1 MGTPIYASKNPAKR
15 AVERY
20 WLLYTPVWGLV
31 SAVVMVGGLAE
42 RWGDVELMA
51 YGLLLASGALAG
63 PLLRPAPE
71 DAAKP
76 WLRRSG
82 VKLAFSVVFFSLA
95 MNYYCAPFFFDV
107 LHMHYGFDTTWNV
120 RGNNPLFL
128 FFVTIAY
135 FATYLV
141 MVNVAYR
148 VARAK
153 LEAAPRP
160 LKWLGLCAV
169 PFAVAFLE
177 SLLNANPFI
186 ESLFCYDDLFLTL
199 TFGTFCYG
207 TAFVFTLPVWVG
219 IDEASA
225 KEVSFWRAL
234 LWNAAA
240 MFGIIVAFDLYRFAL
255 APHVTDVIE
264 GAHGFRDFA
273 TSCLVPSLQ
282 R

>member
-1 MGTPIYASKNPAKR
+1 MPVPSYASKNPAKR
-15 AVERY
+15 ATERY

-42 RWGDVELMA
+42 RWQDAELMA
-51 YGLLLASGALAG
+51 YGVVLALGALAG
-63 PLLRPAPE
+63 PLFFPAPE
-71 DAAKP
+71 DAVRPFA
-76 WLRRSG
+76 RRTG

-107 LHMHYGFDTTWNV
+107 LHMHYGFDTTWNA
-120 RGNNPLFL
+120 RGNNPWFLFL
-128 FFVTIAY
+128 VTIAY

-153 LEAAPRP
+153 LQRAPRP
-160 LKWLGLCAV
+160 VLWSGLLAV

-186 ESLFCYDDLFLTL
+186 ASLFCYDDLWLTL

-207 TAFVFTLPVWVG
+207 TAFVFTMPVWMA
-219 IDEASA
+219 IDE
-225 KEVSFWRAL
+225 RAADDVPFLQTL

-240 MFGIIVAFDLYRFAL
+240 MLAIIVAFDLYRAGL
-255 APHVTDVIE
+255 APHVTDVVE

-273 TSCLVPSLQ
+273 TSCLAAPLDG
-282 R
+282 